1 MTAPFSFDGKVVAVL
16 GGTRG
21 IGAAAVRLFA
31 DLGAKVAI
39 ASRKAE
45 ACEAI
50 RAELVG
56 AGHDAIAVAA
66 HIGREEDCAALIS
79 ATLTRFGRLDAVIAN
94 AAVNPVFAPLTELDA
109 ATWHKVIDTNLAG
122 PWHLARHALPA
133 IADSGG
139 GAMVMVSSI
148 NAFLGMKG
156 AAAYGVSKAALNQMT
171 RQLALEWGDRG
182 VRVNAVAPGNVP
194 TRMTQLAYDGDPAL
208 MMEQWR
214 QRNPLKRVI
223 DADEIAGAFAYLAGP
238 DGRNITGQVLT
249 VDAGLTAC
257 RLDASYYGKPAA
269 FVDGAGSRAV

>member
-182 VRVNAVAPGNVP
+182 VRVNAVAPGT
-194 TRMTQLAYDGDPAL
+194 TRTDMIRALTERDGF
-208 MMEQWR
+208 EQGVIAR
-214 QRNPLKRVI
+214 TPLRRLGEPGDV
-223 DADEIAGAFAYLAGP
+223 AAAIAFLAGP
-238 DGRNITGQVLT
+238 AARHITGQILI
-249 VDAGLTAC
+249 
-257 RLDASYYGKPAA
+257 
-269 FVDGAGSRAV
+269 VDGGETIARS